1 MSHTL
6 PLTQSFRCIPIS
18 LHSLFLRPVLTCNTR
33 PPHGAGGVRIV
44 PVDSGMGIEDWETK
58 YKLHDNLLDDFLEPE
73 QKTWDDDDE
82 TKSEIYRIVSDPSA
96 SKRSRFYQAVE
107 CEVTSSEDN
116 EYDEAVKTSNV
127 RRGEVRLVYKEAG
140 SFEDEISPPEIAI
153 IPSVRQLHQQ
163 EADQEVYKESLLY
176 KTRMWA
182 KTHIKDILENYA
194 IYQEK
199 EEARMRI
206 RDECESVGSADV
218 PFSLGSEDDMA
229 FIEEDAHYE
238 YDSYYNSRKY
248 NSFHGERPH
257 SCHELKENVSTLVF
271 DDISAAMGQGDDYI
285 DTMNELQNIVD
296 TVTEYLAGREEEIS
310 KYEETHKSD
319 NKSKRDDKE
328 KDNDIKSDEI
338 REETAVEQGI
348 TGVKNAM
355 NSLFN
360 SLVGT
365 KSTGE
370 TTETTATTTTMTT
383 DSSLPLQTDS
393 GISKLLSFIPK
404 SKVSQTPVAVVPPAH
419 QEPSADKKS
428 PPRSPQSSETNRP
441 ASVGGAEDTA
451 NAVTSPETQ
460 GSTASQSQSV
470 VDSVLGRLSPF
481 RIFGDRPVGEAT
493 SQPETSN
500 KSYGS
505 SESKEGL
512 TGNDKTMPVEQS
524 ALQPEHQSLCG
535 GSCSGSVELLP
546 DTESSG
552 EIPDAPAKEMTLK
565 PEEQQTADDLGFF
578 SPFKKSLTSFMTT
591 TPASGNKSAESLSGH
606 SVFSIF
612 KPAEAPKPEDVP
624 PSIGEKLKL
633 SFFSSDPPTTPQAP
647 KQDSGLL
654 SGLLKL
660 GPGEEATTSKQGAA
674 NTSTKSPLLSRAMLL
689 ESVPK
694 GNTDT
699 GWFSNLFK
707 TCPAESTKAQTVAK
721 FPSKPTAVTA
731 NIPTVVVAPETVKDS
746 TTVSREMA
754 HELLVHKDAPI
765 KSETII
771 QSFPERL
778 TDSKNEGQNVNKT
791 QIQDDPSELQ
801 TQDQHEE
808 EALFKPE
815 SLLTVSSGGNKIS
828 DKPQEGG
835 LLSTLFSSLTS
846 TTSENQAQQSAM
858 SQPTGLFSGILKI
871 AATENAGTGNKS
883 AGAQQQPGNS
893 EGQLRT
899 TSPAGVQKH
908 SQEEKATSQKGFLAG
923 LFNKGSE
930 EDSLTKVMDTTAF
943 HINDENN
950 STVGKDLLTGIFKSE
965 GTESHRTAISK
976 DFAAINIA
984 APPQSGGFL
993 SGLFKLAND
1002 TVSGSLATPAQ
1013 QNSQPLL
1020 KPATTQVSNQP
1031 SPQTST
1037 PPSHPGGLLSEL
1049 LKLPG
1054 AENVCATGN
1063 VVTGKQSEQPENC
1076 GGQQPNNNQP
1086 NTRSNAPP
1094 VPPQSGGLFG
1104 RILKL
1109 TESTVAPLNT
1119 QQPRGTSSQP
1129 NQLSVEPSTTGGVQS
1144 GFINKTSVAEST
1156 SQQPHLPATSQN
1168 SKASQQSA
1176 STVKGGLV
1184 SGLFG
1189 ISTSEA
1195 STGNQGSAQKV
1206 NSPQINRQNLVPH
1219 QEPQPSGRAGI
1230 ISGLFNKIVD
1240 TSSQSGQSNGN
1251 QNSAQQPSPGLL
1263 SGLFSTNKLPAQQQ
1277 KPPSGTHI
1285 NHQQQQQGNRQ
1296 PLQRQH
1302 QIQVQQAA
1310 APEPKQG
1317 GLFSGLFNK
1326 FTAID
1331 TPLQHIVADE
1341 SPIQQTCRSGHPVQD
1356 HQSAPASKV
1365 QAEIFKTSTVTTASQ
1380 KSSAERQLALSG
1392 LHPQTNRQAQQAPMA
1407 PLPPGAGQQQSQ
1419 PGDILSSIFKTS
1431 ASEKLQQGQAETNTQ
1446 TSIKLETQDS
1456 DSQKSE
1462 ILTGLFSKISAKT
1475 EDKSNSHVPLG
1486 QKPQQRKEC
1495 KPVQSHPQI
1504 QRAKPLEQESTQD
1517 GGNEKDQKMPF
1528 QKNVLAGMF
1537 SKGSEDNTSSKLKE
1551 TIIPKASF
1559 DAGKVTPSRVF
1570 KSDKSEKGFI
1580 DQLLHKQV
1588 SEDVSSVTSISGS
1601 KTSTQ
1606 PKEYCT
1612 LHPAVKST
1620 QQYLEEVHRL
1630 LYGTATEYGY
1640 QNLLYLFAE
1649 HGIVPPE
1656 LYEHQCLIEALLWQ
1670 QLNDYA
1676 LLEALEAQAQEY
1688 YGGLQE
1694 DASSNSHVTV
1704 MREPGWWDLKNVDP
1718 RQFHVPSYP
1727 WQKISSSFQKQLPQ
1741 ANAEDDIVFD
1751 MSVKSRKCWGSCDNV
1766 NFINQASR
1774 NHHIKKDPTGTP
1786 AKVTRCQSLFD
1797 CSLSGTLKPQFD
1809 ISKFVK
1815 RLTVKKGPIDLTVGA
1830 VNLCSSSA
1838 ISRDIEDEM
1847 FFEDS
1852 EWYQQWLSLLEQGMW
1867 WPDEAGDCGYYI
1879 YADEEY
1885 IYSLLTDHSGKHLY
1899 AYSTQENRRD
1909 LEEIVENISN
1919 ILQTKDKPK
1928 TTLCGFKIPLFNED
1942 ERLWVP
1948 CHSQGDI
1955 SGPPV
1960 DLSSA
1965 FEKGDRI
1972 MNMNL
1977 KTFSEMLQDSM
1988 NGQTEHPVDLSVYK
2002 LQKIKVGKDETN
2014 EIHLSEKMEAS
2025 DLTYKVIEVNTGG
2038 PYWKNQ
2044 GIKDLFPMQVITD
2057 VTSNISSQTSLASN
2071 GQPFSIRCHSPV
2083 PEMKIGIVKETDNL
2097 AKTKDVEFSKMTVIS
2112 NITNSNLSCSKT
2124 VPQKQHAQRKLPDD
2138 PVSSEAFTNSARAPT
2153 RSKVTK
2159 QPSIVTDTS
2168 STITLLSPQKI
2179 ISNSQCSSGSSS
2191 TTQLGRQSL
2200 MSTQSLKT
2208 STTERVQSLTSSIL
2222 PQPSKVIRNEK
2233 LPLPPPQSLLYNR
2246 PKQAL
2251 DSLLR
2256 SKPLDFS
2263 EPVRNKMGNTGSLLS
2278 DLSNDNIINEDI
2290 LDFTKHRLRKV
2301 RRKHQWTCQADIN
2314 VDVGIDLTVE
2324 IKEEDKVRN
2333 MTFPALEL
2341 TKPFLKTV
2349 SAPAS
2354 AKVCPPDSEPSSFTY
2369 RTDQQSF
2376 SLPSIGPKLVRQV
2389 SVQCLKVSTAP
2400 EISGKKS
2407 INTYPKLSLNSPGS
2421 KADCGKDQKATY
2433 QGASS
2438 SQPTS
2443 PEIKKYLTVNM
2454 KSQST
2459 QHIHQASLLNESI
2472 KITVTPPQLCCRFTA
2487 PAKLVRNTLDMSS
2500 APVVSSLDKPYEET
2514 QVVPLIR
2521 SRRTSVADIG
2531 DGSFGVPLI
2540 VDSSTVKAKQIQSPA
2555 ERTMLP
2561 LDEAESLV
2569 RRRIPSSS
2577 GTVEG
2582 FGGISLVVEP
2592 LATKIKSPQKR
2603 YWSHDT
2609 VTKPTQQM
2617 VNITSQIKSDSQHQ
2631 TTQYNLALEGTMK
2644 TLANSSKA
2652 MLDMSVNS
2660 IPTITE
2666 GTVTSHTEMLSD
2678 VGKVK
2683 NVLGSSEK
2691 TVGMSSLMQHPT
2703 AEMFKPLLRQYH
2715 SIEAIS
2721 QYSPQNAKEN
2731 LMFLKP
2737 AGNTSSSKVVPL
2749 VENNPLFNITGPA
2762 LGTVL
2767 PLDRSPNNLS
2777 QIKHSGVVNLVK
2789 TKSNIDVQVLQM
2801 SAVVPSM
2808 INTSEQSPKHDT
2820 LHIELSKNQWQKQ
2833 AMFDQSSP
2841 GTPSVLLSSRSP
2853 GAQLPNISSAPANSI
2868 KNTLDMSLR
2877 TAITEPDRAAERVL
2891 PGKVMALVQ
2900 TKNVISKKDLV
2911 GMPLAVKAISAPE
2924 QLFQKQLQAEKVLR
2938 NGHLCV
2944 QTSTSHSDRSIYPS
2958 VKQNGEWQVQGK
2970 PMDFSVRVLHSQC
2983 NDLSFIHDGQLID
2996 FTNTKEGILRKKQR
3010 HQQRPRTTN
3019 QKNHISIID
3028 LTVALG
3034 EKTQTSGI
3042 EDLSMPANSFL
3053 PGQYALTSLPMDLML
3068 CTFQA
3073 FERQEPYIT
3082 QSQNT
3087 YQTVQSDPPQTPT
3100 HCRRT
3105 AEHLLEPG
3113 SVLSVEQ
3120 SKTTKCSFHQAQF
3133 TDNNLCLGKSINL
3146 DAPSVFRPVI
3156 NSSEVPRMDQS
3167 PLFTSQAQ
3175 HIGSFTQHDSLITQ
3189 VGECNKSLEVS
3200 RSKGP
3205 VKQSAVKALSENTT
3219 QKWVPN
3225 RNSPT
3230 YLSEISHVLNTSKAS
3245 DHTSEVTFVSGQDV
3259 SSGTSHTQEF
3269 NNMGNFFPAVS
3280 KGIPPCTTEQAVG
3293 QDMSQVTV
3301 ISEVLLAQPGSA
3313 CNGSSAE
3320 PRRKPLLAI
3329 NTAPKTQVSSKQT
3342 LLEMENTAG
3351 SVKNLISKFDGI
3363 TSIAG
3368 EDNISQRSEG
3378 IQQSIGSTCS
3388 PMPDQQMTPIPTH
3401 SVTSAKVTS
3410 VRKLVSVSMEDTSS
3424 ATPASMVQS
3433 FMENPSASLACTAVP
3448 FVTAC
3453 TFDTMA
3459 RPGYTAP
3466 PPLEFL
3472 PTVPQSSAVHT
3483 SLPSVTY
3490 CPVKNLSSPVY
3501 VTSSATGYTA
3511 PPLIEFPLA
3520 VPPSSVAHTAGP
3532 SMTYGPGD
3540 VATTAVK
3547 SSPPLPLSSPG
3558 YMSSTPVEFSAYTVE
3573 AKTSRTIEPL
3583 PLPLHP
3589 PSLMHEGEPCS
3600 SVKPPVCTS
3609 VTTTTC
3615 SVNVVPLPIK
3625 PTALLFPSTKHIKSP
3640 AVEFSSPI
3648 LQNMS
3653 HTVQQPI
3660 VFSNDKQCSSSAT
3673 GVLDK
3678 SSQLLQRKKIV
3689 YHQSNISRQVS
3700 KAPTI
3705 IITEVEVE
3713 SQEPSLLMLAQAE
3726 IPEKEADLMSK
3737 THCELSL
3744 MTSDNSMNTT
3754 SNTSN
3759 SAVTVNNTDITR
3771 MSQQIIPTHD
3781 HLETCSQSSKS
3792 QETVHATELAL
3803 KEQVSEGWHTDSD
3816 MFSQKQPTDGSILP
3830 EMISAEE
3837 ISCYAAV
3844 SPAEVIE
3851 KTSCFTR
3858 LHPRQKLIPH
3868 ITLKHPKGECPG
3880 DSETMSLHETK
3891 NDACVSDTKANE
3903 DTKQHSVLFESSET
3917 PVSVHE
3923 KPTLC
3928 IDEIQVDSSAIILP
3942 VAFTEVSE
3950 CNINVSANTFTS
3962 YTPNFPNSEE
3972 LVQDTTSHKEELPLK
3987 NESILI
3993 KSDEGFVNKNKDIF
4007 SLEQA
4012 PVIMDITSQLV
4023 MSPEDAKEKSELE
4036 DQKLSHE
4043 SSETAKTMIEED
4055 DKVSA
4060 IFIKEPF
4067 AHNEQHLT
4075 LELPKP
4081 ENKERPSGLDEI
4093 ADMSNEQESV
4103 QDKLHKLSSLETQVP
4118 NTGVLSMESTLPPS
4132 AVPEEQ
4138 SGKGFFTLFGGSSST
4153 SSQTQSGSSILGG
4166 ILSGASASKETTGTS
4181 LFSMFGGDSHQQSPA
4196 SSPKEIPGK
4205 NLFSMFT
4212 GSNVQQPLGLSDSL
4226 GPSPRSSP
4234 GHDTR
4239 EQVMSGPIGT
4249 HDNRGGPVPGSK
4261 SPPEPSPRGSF
4272 SVGLLPRGQQPKD
4285 FPGKGLFSMF
4295 TSPSTQQTLASGASS
4310 RSPASGSPNLGGNLP
4325 VTSTPKDNTGSG
4337 LFSMFGGSSAE
4348 SFTTQTGNKCSN
4360 KEPAGKGLFSR
4371 LGGSASA
4378 ESESLFK
4385 VPSVFSLGGSTD
4397 KPKLSGFGLLS
4408 FMDDKKST
4416 EPLPEDKTTIKPKD
4430 ISRDSTSVNSEIKD
4444 VQSSHVKPKDNEQ
4457 NVSNNPVSTA
4467 NENYENIS
4475 SVSTETNSSYAI
4487 LNYEDG
4493 KIPKD
4498 KTTGTSELTHG
4509 HMTEESE
4516 TEIKTVEHHNIEKQQ
4531 SLEPKE
4537 IDKSVTDFQ
4546 IQEDDVAKDKT
4557 LATFEFTLAHIPEKS
4572 ETDRGAVEHL
4582 TEKEIQKLESLV
4594 AEKPLD
4600 CEQNHSKELE
4610 SDTGKETGTRTYFV
4624 QSPKAEKSE
4633 THLKSEKAD
4642 ESDETI
4648 EAWRPQKLNKLVD
4661 YADHF
4666 KTGEIT
4672 LDELQTR
4679 ELVNNTILTGID
4691 EIPENLENETKNQD
4705 PSGKGSFEIYKET
4718 DHADQ
4723 PKNYLCDG
4731 VIEKE
4736 PAQVK
4741 EQVGEEKHLTDMP
4754 AQIVSEPLSAVIIQ
4768 PQPQSLPELIGSLEE
4783 SKPRMLQPSDH
4794 HRQNV
4799 ASFQKP
4805 PNSAAFS
4812 GFMSMFS
4819 GPSAPSKSATSS
4831 FFSSPQHSFFKL
4843 QPTGATCTQQ
4853 QHKASFF
4860 NLSTNLPAG
4869 LATDSLK
4876 GDLFSLLKTKDAAG
4890 QEQTKSVVETGKIK
4904 TEDSDGAKNFTK
4916 AKSSIGK
4923 DTSTDRAPE
4932 AVTSEQKIVKG
4943 CERSDVEPVEEVR
4956 GEARGDNVEVTDM
4969 IIKQEESETDVIKEE
4984 TFIAVTSPIPV
4995 GRVVT
5000 QEKHPS
5006 SPTAKGIFDFSGLS
5020 SPPFGGLLSSAAETA
5035 KPFSSLF
5042 GSSTETKLP
5051 QQPSDS
5057 GSLFA
5062 SLKGLSAGLFQEEK
5076 SALPN
5081 EEPMSAPSMFGNK
5094 LGFPWQSTAPSQAPA
5109 TVVIAQVEKKND
5121 NEEPDIEIMS
5131 LESDV
5136 TESPDSSDIEGPT
5149 DTCSD
5154 KQQSFDSSAETLLA
5168 IKQDMSKLEE
5178 EDEAE
5183 ADSSLKEKEQN
5194 ATDHAMGQLPE
5205 SPLENEHGRRLVG
5218 T

>member
-1 MSHTL
+1 
-6 PLTQSFRCIPIS
+6 
-18 LHSLFLRPVLTCNTR
+18 
-33 PPHGAGGVRIV
+33 
-44 PVDSGMGIEDWETK
+44 MGIEDWETK
-58 YKLHDNLLDDFLEPE
+58 YKLDNNLLDDFLEPE

-82 TKSEIYRIVSDPSA
+82 TKSEIYRIVSNPSA

-182 KTHIKDILENYA
+182 KTHIKDIMENYA

-199 EEARMRI
+199 EDARMRI
-206 RDECESVGSADV
+206 RNECESVGSADV

-229 FIEEDAHYE
+229 FIREDTRYE
-238 YDSYYNSRKY
+238 YDSYYNSMKY

-271 DDISAAMGQGDDYI
+271 DDISPIMGPGDDYI

-328 KDNDIKSDEI
+328 KDDDIKSDEI
-338 REETAVEQGI
+338 KEETAVEQGI

-370 TTETTATTTTMTT
+370 TTETNATTTTLMTT

-441 ASVGGAEDTA
+441 ASVGGEEDTA
-451 NAVTSPETQ
+451 NAVTSPESQ

-470 VDSVLGRLSPF
+470 VDSVLGRLSAF
-481 RIFGDRPVGEAT
+481 RIFGDRPVGET
-493 SQPETSN
+493 SHPETSN
-500 KSYGS
+500 KFHGS
-505 SESKEGL
+505 SESKEGF

-524 ALQPEHQSLCG
+524 ALHPEHQSLCG
-535 GSCSGSVELLP
+535 DSCSGSVELLP

-565 PEEQQTADDLGFF
+565 PEEQQTGDDLGFF
-578 SPFKKSLTSFMTT
+578 SPFKKSLASFMTT
-591 TPASGNKSAESLSGH
+591 TPPSGNKSAESLSGH

-624 PSIGEKLKL
+624 PSIGEKIKL

-660 GPGEEATTSKQGAA
+660 GPCEEATTSKQGAS
-674 NTSTKSPLLSRAMLL
+674 NTSTKSPLLSRAMLF

-699 GWFSNLFK
+699 RWFSNLFK
-707 TCPAESTKAQTVAK
+707 TGPAESTKAQTAAK

-731 NIPTVVVAPETVKDS
+731 NIPTVVVAPETVSTVQQDS

-754 HELLVHKDAPI
+754 HEELLVHKDAPI

-778 TDSKNEGQNVNKT
+778 TDTENEGQNVNKT

-801 TQDQHEE
+801 AKDQPEE

-815 SLLTVSSGGNKIS
+815 SLLTVLSGGNRIS

-846 TTSENQAQQSAM
+846 TTNENQPQQSAM
-858 SQPTGLFSGILKI
+858 NQPIGLFSGILKI
-871 AATENAGTGNKS
+871 AATDNAGTGNKS
-883 AGAQQQPGNS
+883 AGSQQQPGNS
-893 EGQLRT
+893 EGQLSA
-899 TSPAGVQKH
+899 TSPAGVQKQP
-908 SQEEKATSQKGFLAG
+908 QEEKATSHKGFLAG
-923 LFNKGSE
+923 LFSKGSE
-930 EDSLTKVMDTTAF
+930 EESLSKVKDTNVF

-950 STVGKDLLTGIFKSE
+950 STVGKDLLTGNFKSE

-976 DFAAINIA
+976 DSVAIDTA
-984 APPQSGGFL
+984 APPQSGGLL

-1013 QNSQPLL
+1013 QNSQL
-1020 KPATTQVSNQP
+1020 

-1049 LKLPG
+1049 LNLPG
-1054 AENVCATGN
+1054 AENVHATGN

-1086 NTRSNAPP
+1086 NTKSNTPP

-1109 TESTVAPLNT
+1109 TESTVAPFNT
-1119 QQPRGTSSQP
+1119 QQPSGTSSQP
-1129 NQLSVEPSTTGGVQS
+1129 NQLAVEPSTTGGVQS

-1195 STGNQGSAQKV
+1195 SPGNLGSPQKV

-1219 QEPQPSGRAGI
+1219 QETQPSGHAGI

-1240 TSSQSGQSNGN
+1240 TSSQSGQSNAN
-1251 QNSAQQPSPGLL
+1251 QNTAQQPSPGLL
-1263 SGLFSTNKLPAQQQ
+1263 SGFFSTNKLPAQQE

-1326 FTAID
+1326 FTAND
-1331 TPLQHIVADE
+1331 TPLQHIVADD
-1341 SPIQQTCRSGHPVQD
+1341 SPIRQTCRSGQPVQD
-1356 HQSAPASKV
+1356 HQSAPARKV

-1380 KSSAERQLALSG
+1380 KFSAERQLALSG
-1392 LHPQTNRQAQQAPMA
+1392 LHPQTNRQAQQSPTAP
-1407 PLPPGAGQQQSQ
+1407 PPPGAGQLQSQ
-1419 PGDILSSIFKTS
+1419 PGDILSSIFKMS

-1456 DSQKSE
+1456 NSQKSE

-1486 QKPQQRKEC
+1486 QKPQQHKEC
-1495 KPVQSHPQI
+1495 KPVHSHPQI
-1504 QRAKPLEQESTQD
+1504 QRAKPIEQESTQD

-1528 QKNVLAGMF
+1528 QKNVLAGLF
-1537 SKGSEDNTSSKLKE
+1537 SKELEDNTSSKVKE
-1551 TIIPKASF
+1551 TVIPKASF
-1559 DAGKVTPSRVF
+1559 DAGNVIPSRVF
-1570 KSDKSEKGFI
+1570 KSEKTEKGFI
-1580 DQLLHKQV
+1580 DQLLNKQV

-1601 KTSTQ
+1601 KTSSQ
-1606 PKEYCT
+1606 PQEYCT

-1630 LYGTATEYGY
+1630 LYGTANEYGY
-1640 QNLLYLFAE
+1640 QDLLYLFAE

-1676 LLEALEAQAQEY
+1676 LLEALEAQAQEN

-1694 DASSNSHVTV
+1694 DASSSSHVTV
-1704 MREPGWWDLKNVDP
+1704 MREPGWWNLKHVDP

-1727 WQKISSSFQKQLPQ
+1727 WQKVSSSFQKQLPQ

-1766 NFINQASR
+1766 NHFINQASR

-1786 AKVTRCQSLFD
+1786 VKLTRCQSLFD

-1867 WPDEAGDCGYYI
+1867 WPAEAGDCGYYI

-1899 AYSTQENRRD
+1899 AYSTKENRRD

-1948 CHSQGDI
+1948 CQSQGDI
-1955 SGPPV
+1955 FVSPV

-1977 KTFSEMLQDSM
+1977 KTFSEMLQDSI

-2002 LQKIKVGKDETN
+2002 LQKIKVGMDETN

-2025 DLTYKVIEVNTGG
+2025 DLTYKVKEVNTAG

-2044 GIKDLFPMQVITD
+2044 GIKDLLSNIS
-2057 VTSNISSQTSLASN
+2057 SNISSQTSLASH

-2083 PEMKIGIVKETDNL
+2083 LEMKIAIVKETDNL
-2097 AKTKDVEFSKMTVIS
+2097 AKTKDVESSKMTVIS
-2112 NITNSNLSCSKT
+2112 NITNSNLSGSKT
-2124 VPQKQHAQRKLPDD
+2124 LQQKQHAQRKLPDD

-2153 RSKVTK
+2153 RNKVTK
-2159 QPSIVTDTS
+2159 QPSI
-2168 STITLLSPQKI
+2168 TLLSPQKLN
-2179 ISNSQCSSGSSS
+2179 SNSQCSSGSSS

-2200 MSTQSLKT
+2200 MSTQSFMT
-2208 STTERVQSLTSSIL
+2208 STTEGVQSLTSSIL
-2222 PQPSKVIRNEK
+2222 PKPSKVIRNEK

-2263 EPVRNKMGNTGSLLS
+2263 EPVRNKMGNTGSMLS
-2278 DLSNDNIINEDI
+2278 DLSNDDIITEDV
-2290 LDFTKHRLRKV
+2290 LDFTKHRLKKV
-2301 RRKHQWTCQADIN
+2301 RKKHQWTCLADIN

-2324 IKEEDKVRN
+2324 IKEEGKVRN

-2341 TKPFLKTV
+2341 TNPFMITSEVPLKT
-2349 SAPAS
+2349 
-2354 AKVCPPDSEPSSFTY
+2354 VCPPDSGPSSFTY

-2389 SVQCLKVSTAP
+2389 SVQCSKVSTAP

-2421 KADCGKDQKATY
+2421 KADCGKDQTATY
-2433 QGASS
+2433 QGVSS

-2443 PEIKKYLTVNM
+2443 PEIKKYSTINM

-2459 QHIHQASLLNESI
+2459 QRIHQALLNESI
-2472 KITVTPPQLCCRFTA
+2472 KITLTPPQPCCKFTA

-2500 APVVSSLDKPYEET
+2500 APVVSSLDKPYAET

-2521 SRRTSVADIG
+2521 SRRSSVADIG
-2531 DGSFGVPLI
+2531 DGSFGVSLI
-2540 VDSSTVKAKQIQSPA
+2540 VDSSTVQAKQIQSSA
-2555 ERTMLP
+2555 ERTMPP

-2569 RRRIPSSS
+2569 RRRIPSNS

-2582 FGGISLVVEP
+2582 FGGVSLVVEP
-2592 LATKIKSPQKR
+2592 LATTVKSPQKR
-2603 YWSHDT
+2603 YWSQDT
-2609 VTKPTQQM
+2609 ITKPTQQM
-2617 VNITSQIKSDSQHQ
+2617 VNITSRIKSDSQHQ
-2631 TTQYNLALEGTMK
+2631 TTHYNVALEGEMK
-2644 TLANSSKA
+2644 TLANCSKA
-2652 MLDMSVNS
+2652 ILDMSVNS
-2660 IPTITE
+2660 ISKITE
-2666 GTVTSHTEMLSD
+2666 GTVTSHTEMLQD

-2683 NVLGSSEK
+2683 NVLESSEK
-2691 TVGMSSLMQHPT
+2691 TVGLSSLMQHS
-2703 AEMFKPLLRQYH
+2703 AVEMFKPLLRPYQ
-2715 SIEAIS
+2715 SIETTS

-2762 LGTVL
+2762 LGMVL

-2777 QIKHSGVVNLVK
+2777 QIKHSGVANLVK
-2789 TKSNIDVQVLQM
+2789 TTSNTDVQALQV

-2808 INTSEQSPKHDT
+2808 INTSEQPPKHDT

-2833 AMFDQSSP
+2833 VMFDQSSP

-2853 GAQLPNISSAPANSI
+2853 GAQLSNISSAPANAI

-2877 TAITEPDRAAERVL
+2877 TVIKEPDRVAERVS

-2900 TKNVISKKDLV
+2900 TKNGISQKDLA
-2911 GMPLAVKAISAPE
+2911 GMPLAVKAISAPG
-2924 QLFQKQLQAEKVLR
+2924 QLFQKQLQAEKIPR
-2938 NGHLCV
+2938 NGHHVAETHLCV

-2958 VKQNGEWQVQGK
+2958 VKQNGELQAQSK

-2983 NDLSFIHDGQLID
+2983 NDRSFIHDGQLID

-3010 HQQRPRTTN
+3010 YQQRPRTTN
-3019 QKNHISIID
+3019 KKNHISVID

-3042 EDLSMPANSFL
+3042 EDLSMPENSFL

-3068 CTFQA
+3068 YTFQA
-3073 FERQEPYIT
+3073 LERQEPYIT

-3087 YQTVQSDPPQTPT
+3087 YQTVQSDPPQAPT

-3105 AEHLLEPG
+3105 AENLLEPV

-3120 SKTTKCSFHQAQF
+3120 NKTTKCSFHQAQF

-3156 NSSEVPRMDQS
+3156 NSSEVPRMEQS
-3167 PLFTSQAQ
+3167 SLFTSQAQ

-3189 VGECNKSLEVS
+3189 VGECNKLLEVS

-3230 YLSEISHVLNTSKAS
+3230 YLSEISHVLNTSKAF
-3245 DHTSEVTFVSGQDV
+3245 DHTSEVSFVSGQDV
-3259 SSGTSHTQEF
+3259 SSVTSHTQEF
-3269 NNMGNFFPAVS
+3269 NNMGNFFTAMS

-3301 ISEVLLAQPGSA
+3301 ISDVLLAQPGSA

-3320 PRRKPLLAI
+3320 PERKPLLAI
-3329 NTAPKTQVSSKQT
+3329 NTAPKTQVSSKQI
-3342 LLEMENTAG
+3342 LLEMENTPG

-3401 SVTSAKVTS
+3401 SVTSV
-3410 VRKLVSVSMEDTSS
+3410 KLVSVSIKDTSS

-3448 FVTAC
+3448 FVAC
-3453 TFDTMA
+3453 TVETMA

-3472 PTVPQSSAVHT
+3472 SAVPQSRAVHT

-3490 CPVKNLSSPVY
+3490 CPVKDLSSPVY
-3501 VTSSATGYTA
+3501 VASSATGYTA

-3520 VPPSSVAHTAGP
+3520 VPLTSVAHTAGP

-3547 SSPPLPLSSPG
+3547 SSPPLPLPSPG
-3558 YMSSTPVEFSAYTVE
+3558 YMASTPVEFPVYTEE

-3589 PSLMHEGEPCS
+3589 PSLMHEGEPC
-3600 SVKPPVCTS
+3600 TS
-3609 VTTTTC
+3609 VTTPVCMPVKTTTC
-3615 SVNVVPLPIK
+3615 SGNVVPLPIK
-3625 PTALLFPSTKHIKSP
+3625 PTALLFPSTERITSP
-3640 AVEFSSPI
+3640 AVEFSPPI

-3660 VFSNDKQCSSSAT
+3660 VFSNDKQCSSFAT
-3673 GVLDK
+3673 GVLNK

-3689 YHQSNISRQVS
+3689 YRQSNISRQVS
-3700 KAPTI
+3700 KAPAI

-3713 SQEPSLLMLAQAE
+3713 SQDPSLLMLAQAE

-3744 MTSDNSMNTT
+3744 MISDNSVNTT
-3754 SNTSN
+3754 SNASN

-3771 MSQQIIPTHD
+3771 MPQQIVSTHD
-3781 HLETCSQSSKS
+3781 HLEMCSQSSKS
-3792 QETVHATELAL
+3792 QQTVHTTELAL
-3803 KEQVSEGWHTDSD
+3803 KEQVSEGWHADSHI
-3816 MFSQKQPTDGSILP
+3816 FSQKQPTDGSILP
-3830 EMISAEE
+3830 EMLFAEE

-3844 SPAEVIE
+3844 SPAEVME

-3858 LHPRQKLIPH
+3858 LRPRQKLIPH
-3868 ITLKHPKGECPG
+3868 ITLKHPRGECPS
-3880 DSETMSLHETK
+3880 DSDTMSLHETK
-3891 NDACVSDTKANE
+3891 NYACVSDTKAKE

-3917 PVSVHE
+3917 PVTVHE

-3928 IDEIQVDSSAIILP
+3928 IDEIQIDSSTIIFP

-3950 CNINVSANTFTS
+3950 HESFIYHNINVSANTFTS

-3972 LVQDTTSHKEELPLK
+3972 LVQDTTSLKEVLPLK

-3993 KSDEGFVNKNKDIF
+3993 KPDEGFVNKNKDIF

-4043 SSETAKTMIEED
+4043 SSEIAKTMIEED
-4055 DKVSA
+4055 AKVSA

-4067 AHNEQHLT
+4067 AHNEQYLT

-4081 ENKERPSGLDEI
+4081 ENKEGPSGLVEI
-4093 ADMSNEQESV
+4093 ADMSIEQESV

-4118 NTGVLSMESTLPPS
+4118 STDVLSMESTLPPS

-4166 ILSGASASKETTGTS
+4166 ILSGASASKEATGTN
-4181 LFSMFGGDSHQQSPA
+4181 LFSMFGGDSHQQTLA

-4226 GPSPRSSP
+4226 GPSPSRSP

-4239 EQVMSGPIGT
+4239 EKVMSGPIGT

-4261 SPPEPSPRGSF
+4261 SPPEPSSRGSI
-4272 SVGLLPRGQQPKD
+4272 SVGLPPRGQQPKN

-4295 TSPSTQQTLASGASS
+4295 TSPSTQQTLASGASP
-4310 RSPASGSPNLGGNLP
+4310 RSPASGSPNLGGSLP

-4348 SFTTQTGNKCSN
+4348 SFITQTGNKCSN
-4360 KEPAGKGLFSR
+4360 KEPGKGLFSR

-4385 VPSVFSLGGSTD
+4385 VPSVFSLGGSAD

-4416 EPLPEDKTTIKPKD
+4416 EPLPEDKTTTKPED
-4430 ISRDSTSVNSEIKD
+4430 LSRDYTSVNTGIKD
-4444 VQSSHVKPKDNEQ
+4444 IQSSHVKPKDNEH
-4457 NVSNNPVSTA
+4457 NVSINPVSAA
-4467 NENYENIS
+4467 NENYEKIS

-4509 HMTEESE
+4509 QMTVESE
-4516 TEIKTVEHHNIEKQQ
+4516 TEIKNVEHHNIEKQQ
-4531 SLEPKE
+4531 TLELE
-4537 IDKSVTDFQ
+4537 ETDKSVNDFQ
-4546 IQEDDVAKDKT
+4546 IQEDDVAKDKK
-4557 LATFEFTLAHIPEKS
+4557 LATFEFTLAQITEKS
-4572 ETDRGAVEHL
+4572 ETDRDTVEHL
-4582 TEKEIQKLESLV
+4582 TEKEIQTLESLV

-4600 CEQNHSKELE
+4600 CERNHSKELE
-4610 SDTGKETGTRTYFV
+4610 SDTGKETGTHTDFV

-4642 ESDETI
+4642 KSDETI

-4661 YADHF
+4661 YVDHF

-4679 ELVNNTILTGID
+4679 ELANNTILN

-4705 PSGKGSFEIYKET
+4705 PSGKGSSEIDKET

-4723 PKNYLCDG
+4723 PKNYPCDG

-4754 AQIVSEPLSAVIIQ
+4754 VQIVSEPLSAVIIQ

-4783 SKPRMLQPSDH
+4783 SKPRMLQPSGH

-4805 PNSAAFS
+4805 PNSAALS

-4831 FFSSPQHSFFKL
+4831 FFSSRQHSFFKL

-4876 GDLFSLLKTKDAAG
+4876 GDLFGLLKTKDAAG

-4904 TEDSDGAKNFTK
+4904 TEDNDGAKNFTE

-4923 DTSTDRAPE
+4923 ETSTDRAPE
-4932 AVTSEQKIVKG
+4932 AVTSEQKIVKD
-4943 CERSDVEPVEEVR
+4943 CERSDVEPVEE
-4956 GEARGDNVEVTDM
+4956 ASGDNVEVTDM

-4984 TFIAVTSPIPV
+4984 TFIAVSSPIPI

-5006 SPTAKGIFDFSGLS
+5006 SPTAKSIFDWSGLS
-5020 SPPFGGLLSSAAETA
+5020 PPPFGGLLSSAAETA

-5042 GSSTETKLP
+5042 ASSTETKLP

-5136 TESPDSSDIEGPT
+5136 TESPDSSDTEEPT

-5154 KQQSFDSSAETLLA
+5154 KQQSFDTSAKTLLA
-5168 IKQDMSKLEE
+5168 IKQDMSKPEE
-5178 EDEAE
+5178 EDQAE
-5183 ADSSLKEKEQN
+5183 ADSSLKEKDQN

-5205 SPLENEHGRRLVG
+5205 SPLEKEHSRRLVG